1 MRNRCKARLAD
12 RLAAFGAGTEGS
24 SLDAGKGCLYGGKL
38 LLTRL
43 TQTFEH
49 LVIVALDCP
58 VVIIDCRADRGPP
71 RSCADG
77 GRVRCGALRAPAG
90 NVAYPLGAS

>member
-58 VVIIDCRADRGPP
+58 VVIIGIAGLIE
-71 RSCADG
+71 
-77 GRVRCGALRAPAG
+77 VRLDLVQTAVEF
-90 NVAYPLGAS
+90 VAARFEHLFGSSANFILS